1 VDVKV
6 PAGVAAGTGTLVL
19 TAAESGTVVKTAVL
33 VASSGPVPPVCTA
46 PVRPTKWYD
55 FAGWIKYGLAW
66 IQYQKCLKG

>member
-1 VDVKV
+1 
-6 PAGVAAGTGTLVL
+6 
-19 TAAESGTVVKTAVL
+19 VVKSAVR

-46 PVRPTKWYD
+46 PVPPSKGCD